1 MHDLQNK
8 ELTKFVIC
16 NRLILRS
23 LHFCGQVERCTCRKN
38 EFIQEMRAGKLL
50 GPFGLLIAKLST
62 KISMSHIKK
71 NVKKNVGEAG
81 ISHNGLKS
89 GDLRLVAFAEAR
101 RKTASMDAG
110 APERG

>member
-1 MHDLQNK
+1 MHLPEKRIHSGNAGRDALRTVWLTYCEIIYKNK
-8 ELTKFVIC
+8 YVT
-16 NRLILRS
+16 
-23 LHFCGQVERCTCRKN
+23 H
-38 EFIQEMRAGKLL
+38 
-50 GPFGLLIAKLST
+50 
-62 KISMSHIKK
+62 KK